1 MTDPFCAIVSPARRV
16 RVRFTIDQGTR
27 DTESNATM
35 KWSLSILALAAC
47 AAAPAATATA
57 QAATYVGAASCGLC
71 HKSEA
76 KGNQLGQW
84 QKSKHSQAYTALT
97 SATADSIAK
106 AKGLAKPAV
115 ESPECL
121 ECHAITAPVVPDSKF
136 SMKDGVQCESCH
148 GPGSG
153 YKAMSVMKV
162 YGTSVAAG
170 MSDFGKDAAK
180 IKAQCVKCHN
190 DRSPTMKAFN
200 FEEQWAKVAHP
211 RPKAS

>member
-1 MTDPFCAIVSPARRV
+1 
-16 RVRFTIDQGTR
+16 
-27 DTESNATM
+27 M
-35 KWSLSILALAAC
+35 KLSLTILALAAC

-57 QAATYVGAASCGLC
+57 QAATYVGVGSCGLC

-76 KGNQLGQW
+76 KGNQLAQW

-97 SATADSIAK
+97 SGTADSIAK
-106 AKGLAKPAV
+106 AKGLTKPAA

-121 ECHAITAPVVPDSKF
+121 ECHVVTATVPADSKF
-136 SMKDGVQCESCH
+136 NMKDGVQCESCH
-148 GPGSG
+148 LAGSG
-153 YKAMSVMKV
+153 YKAMTVMKD
-162 YGTSVAAG
+162 YGKAVAAG
-170 MSDFGKDAAK
+170 MQDFGKDPEK